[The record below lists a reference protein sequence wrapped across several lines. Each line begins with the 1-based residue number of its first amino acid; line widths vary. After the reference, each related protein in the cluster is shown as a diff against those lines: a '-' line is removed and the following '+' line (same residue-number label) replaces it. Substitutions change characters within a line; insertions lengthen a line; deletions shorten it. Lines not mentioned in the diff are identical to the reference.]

1 MFDANYKIDLSAKDI
16 EFIETAL
23 QTQSKILRLQ
33 ASAGSADARSKLDD
47 VKRTLAK
54 IDMQRPVAR
63 KPCKKPSWLY
73 YLGLAT

>member
-1 MFDANYKIDLSAKDI
+1 MFDANYKIDLSARDI

-23 QTQSKILRLQ
+23 ETQSKILRLQ
-33 ASAGSADARSKLDD
+33 ASAGSVEARSRLDD

-54 IDMQRPVAR
+54 LDMQRPVAR
-63 KPCKKPSWLY
+63 KPCKKPGWLC